1 MQIIYLRLK
10 IPLHNKLLYFF
21 KGVSDL
27 LSKFREPIS
36 SLTHLLGAFLST
48 IGLILLIKYSLD
60 TTNVYN
66 TVMLSVFGV
75 SSILLYC
82 ASSTYHKSLSSK
94 KTIKVLR
101 RVDHSMIYILIA
113 GTYTPICLI
122 ALKGAIGTFLF
133 LGIWLLALIGILMKI
148 VWFDAPRWL
157 YTGFY
162 ILIGWLSIFAVVP
175 IIKAVS
181 IGGFMWLLA
190 GGLFYTAGGI
200 IYATKW
206 PKINLKL
213 FGFHEI
219 FHIFIMLGSLCHYI
233 LMFKYIM
240 YIN

>member
-1 MQIIYLRLK
+1 M
-10 IPLHNKLLYFF
+10 
-21 KGVSDL
+21 

-36 SLTHLLGAFLST
+36 SLTHLVGAFLSA

-66 TVMLSVFGV
+66 AIILAVFGI
-75 SSILLYC
+75 SSILLYS
-82 ASSTYHKSLSSK
+82 ASSTYHKSTSSK
-94 KTIKVLR
+94 KVIKVLR
-101 RVDHSMIYILIA
+101 RVDHSMIYVLIA

-122 ALKGAIGTFLF
+122 ALKGTIGTILF
-133 LGIWLLALIGILMKI
+133 LVIWILALIGIVLKI

-157 YTGFY
+157 STGFY
-162 ILIGWLSIFAVVP
+162 ILMGWISIIAIVP
-175 IIKAVS
+175 IIKAIS
-181 IGGFMWLLA
+181 LGGFMWLLA
-190 GGLFYTAGGI
+190 GGLFYTIGGV
-200 IYATKW
+200 IYATKR

>member
-1 MQIIYLRLK
+1 M
-10 IPLHNKLLYFF
+10 
-21 KGVSDL
+21 

-36 SLTHLLGAFLST
+36 SLTHLVGAFLSL

-60 TTNVYN
+60 TSNVYN
-66 TVMLSVFGV
+66 TIILAVFGI
-75 SSILLYC
+75 SSILLYS
-82 ASSTYHKSLSSK
+82 ASSTYHQSLSSAK
-94 KTIKVLR
+94 VIKILR
-101 RVDHSMIYILIA
+101 RVDHSMIYVLIA

-122 ALKGAIGTFLF
+122 ALKGTVGTFLF
-133 LGIWLLALIGILMKI
+133 LGVWILAFIGILLKI

-162 ILIGWLSIFAVVP
+162 ILMGWISVFAIVP
-175 IIKAVS
+175 IIRAIS
-181 IGGFMWLLA
+181 FGGFMWLLA
-190 GGLFYTAGGI
+190 GGLFYTIGGV

-219 FHIFIMLGSLCHYI
+219 FHIFIMLGSLCHFV

>member
-1 MQIIYLRLK
+1 M
-10 IPLHNKLLYFF
+10 
-21 KGVSDL
+21 

-36 SLTHLLGAFLST
+36 SLTHLVGAFLSL

-66 TVMLSVFGV
+66 TIILAVFGI

-82 ASSTYHKSLSSK
+82 ASSTYHKSLSSQK
-94 KTIKVLR
+94 VIKILR
-101 RVDHSMIYILIA
+101 RVDHSMIYVLIA

-122 ALKGAIGTFLF
+122 ALKGTIGTLLF
-133 LGIWLLALIGILMKI
+133 LGIWLLAFIGIILKI

-162 ILIGWLSIFAVVP
+162 ILMGWISVFAVVP

-181 IGGFMWLLA
+181 LGGFMWLLA
-190 GGLFYTAGGI
+190 GGLFYTIGGV

-219 FHIFIMLGSLCHYI
+219 FHIFIMLGSLCHYV

>member
-1 MQIIYLRLK
+1 M
-10 IPLHNKLLYFF
+10 
-21 KGVSDL
+21 
-27 LSKFREPIS
+27 LSKFREPVS
-36 SLTHLLGAFLST
+36 SITHLIGAILST

-60 TTNVYN
+60 TTNVHN
-66 TVMLSVFGV
+66 TIILAVFGI

-82 ASSTYHKSLSSK
+82 ASSTYHKSTSSK
-94 KTIKVLR
+94 KVIKILR
-101 RVDHSMIYILIA
+101 RVDHSMIYVLIA

-122 ALKGAIGTFLF
+122 ALKGTMGTVLF
-133 LGIWLLALIGILMKI
+133 VVIWLLALIGIILKI

-162 ILIGWLSIFAVVP
+162 ILMGWISIFAVVP

-181 IGGFMWLLA
+181 LGGFMWLLA
-190 GGLFYTAGGI
+190 GGLFYTIGGL

-219 FHIFIMLGSLCHYI
+219 FHIFIMLGSLCLYI

>member
-1 MQIIYLRLK
+1 
-10 IPLHNKLLYFF
+10 
-21 KGVSDL
+21 VSDL

-36 SLTHLLGAFLST
+36 SLTHLVGAFFSL

-60 TTNVYN
+60 TSNPYN
-66 TVMLSVFGV
+66 TMILAVFGI
-75 SSILLYC
+75 SSILLYS
-82 ASSTYHKSLSSK
+82 ASSTYHKSLSSEK
-94 KTIKVLR
+94 VIKVLR
-101 RVDHSMIYILIA
+101 RVDHSMIYVLIA

-122 ALKGAIGTFLF
+122 ALKGKLGTVLF
-133 LGIWLLALIGILMKI
+133 LSVWLLALIGILLKI

-162 ILIGWLSIFAVVP
+162 ILMGWISIFVIVP

-181 IGGFMWLLA
+181 LGGFMWLLA
-190 GGLFYTAGGI
+190 GGLFYTVGAV
-200 IYATKW
+200 IYATKR

-219 FHIFIMLGSLCHYI
+219 FHIFIMLGSLCHYV

-240 YIN
+240 HIS

>member
-1 MQIIYLRLK
+1 
-10 IPLHNKLLYFF
+10 
-21 KGVSDL
+21 L

-36 SLTHLLGAFLST
+36 SLTHLVGAFLSL

-60 TTNVYN
+60 TSNVYN
-66 TVMLSVFGV
+66 TIILAVFGI
-75 SSILLYC
+75 SSILLYS
-82 ASSTYHKSLSSK
+82 ASSTYHKSLSSAK
-94 KTIKVLR
+94 VIKVLR
-101 RVDHSMIYILIA
+101 RVDHSMIYVLIA

-122 ALKGAIGTFLF
+122 ALKGAVGTFLF
-133 LGIWLLALIGILMKI
+133 LGVWSLAFIGILLKI

-162 ILIGWLSIFAVVP
+162 ILMGWISVFAIVP
-175 IIKAVS
+175 IIRAIS
-181 IGGFMWLLA
+181 FGGFMWLLA
-190 GGLFYTAGGI
+190 GGLFYTIGGV

-219 FHIFIMLGSLCHYI
+219 FHIFIMLGSLCHFI

>member
-1 MQIIYLRLK
+1 
-10 IPLHNKLLYFF
+10 
-21 KGVSDL
+21 L

-36 SLTHLLGAFLST
+36 SLTHLVGAFLSL

-60 TTNVYN
+60 TSNVYN
-66 TVMLSVFGV
+66 TIILTVFGI
-75 SSILLYC
+75 SSILLYS
-82 ASSTYHKSLSSK
+82 ASSTYHKSLSSAK
-94 KTIKVLR
+94 VIKILR
-101 RVDHSMIYILIA
+101 RVDHSMIYVLIA

-122 ALKGAIGTFLF
+122 ALKGTVGTFLF
-133 LGIWLLALIGILMKI
+133 LGVWLLAFIGILLKI

-162 ILIGWLSIFAVVP
+162 ILMGWISVFAIVP
-175 IIKAVS
+175 IIRAIS
-181 IGGFMWLLA
+181 FGGFMWLLA
-190 GGLFYTAGGI
+190 GGLFYTIGGV

-219 FHIFIMLGSLCHYI
+219 FHIFIMLGSLCHFV

>member
-1 MQIIYLRLK
+1 V
-10 IPLHNKLLYFF
+10 NN
-21 KGVSDL
+21 L

-36 SLTHLLGAFLST
+36 SLTHLVGAFLSL

-60 TTNVYN
+60 TSNVYN
-66 TVMLSVFGV
+66 TIILAVFGI
-75 SSILLYC
+75 SSILLYS
-82 ASSTYHKSLSSK
+82 ASSTYHKSLSSPK
-94 KTIKVLR
+94 VIKVLR
-101 RVDHSMIYILIA
+101 RVDHSMIYVLIA

-122 ALKGAIGTFLF
+122 ALKGTVGTFLF
-133 LGIWLLALIGILMKI
+133 LGVWSLAFIGILLKI

-162 ILIGWLSIFAVVP
+162 ILMGWISVFAIVP
-175 IIKAVS
+175 IIKAIS
-181 IGGFMWLLA
+181 FGGFMWLLA
-190 GGLFYTAGGI
+190 GGLFYTVGGV

-219 FHIFIMLGSLCHYI
+219 FHIFIMLGSLCHFV

-240 YIN
+240 YLR

>member
-1 MQIIYLRLK
+1 M
-10 IPLHNKLLYFF
+10 
-21 KGVSDL
+21 
-27 LSKFREPIS
+27 LSKFREPVS
-36 SLTHLLGAFLST
+36 SLTHLVGALLSI
-48 IGLILLIKYSLD
+48 IGLVFLVKYSLD
-60 TTNVYN
+60 ISNVYN
-66 TVMLSVFGV
+66 TIILSVFGI

-82 ASSTYHKSLSSK
+82 ASSTYHKSTSSEK
-94 KTIKVLR
+94 VIKTLR
-101 RVDHSMIYILIA
+101 RVDHSMIYVLIA

-122 ALKGAIGTFLF
+122 ALKGTMGTLLF
-133 LGIWLLALIGILMKI
+133 LGIWLLAFIGIFLKI

-157 YTGFY
+157 STGFY
-162 ILIGWLSIFAVVP
+162 ILMGWISIFAIIP

-181 IGGFMWLLA
+181 LGGFMWLLA
-190 GGLFYTAGGI
+190 GGLFYTIGGV

-219 FHIFIMLGSLCHYI
+219 FHIFIMLGSLCLYV

>member
-1 MQIIYLRLK
+1 M
-10 IPLHNKLLYFF
+10 
-21 KGVSDL
+21 
-27 LSKFREPIS
+27 LSKFREPVS
-36 SLTHLLGAFLST
+36 SLTHLVGAFLSL
-48 IGLILLIKYSLD
+48 IGLIFLIKYSLD
-60 TTNVYN
+60 TSNPYN
-66 TVMLSVFGV
+66 TIILAVFGI
-75 SSILLYC
+75 SSILLYS
-82 ASSTYHKSLSSK
+82 ASSTYHKSLSSEK
-94 KTIKVLR
+94 VIKILR
-101 RVDHSMIYILIA
+101 RVDHSMIYVLIA

-122 ALKGAIGTFLF
+122 ALKGRVGIILFSSIWFLAF
-133 LGIWLLALIGILMKI
+133 IGILLKI

-162 ILIGWLSIFAVVP
+162 ILMGWISIIAIVP

-190 GGLFYTAGGI
+190 GGLFYTIGGV

-240 YIN
+240 HIS

>member
-1 MQIIYLRLK
+1 M
-10 IPLHNKLLYFF
+10 
-21 KGVSDL
+21 

-36 SLTHLLGAFLST
+36 SLTHLLGAFLSL

-60 TTNVYN
+60 VSNAYN
-66 TVMLSVFGV
+66 TIILAVFGV

-82 ASSTYHKSLSSK
+82 ASSTYHQCLSSEK
-94 KTIKVLR
+94 VIKILR
-101 RVDHSMIYILIA
+101 RVDHSMIYVLIA

-122 ALKGAIGTFLF
+122 ALKGRIGTFLF
-133 LGIWLLALIGILMKI
+133 LGVWLLAFIGILLKI

-162 ILIGWLSIFAVVP
+162 ILMGWISVFAIVP
-175 IIKAVS
+175 IIRAVS
-181 IGGFMWLLA
+181 LGGFMWLLA
-190 GGLFYTAGGI
+190 GGLFYTIGAV
-200 IYATKW
+200 IYATKR
-206 PKINLKL
+206 PKINLKF

-240 YIN
+240 YLN